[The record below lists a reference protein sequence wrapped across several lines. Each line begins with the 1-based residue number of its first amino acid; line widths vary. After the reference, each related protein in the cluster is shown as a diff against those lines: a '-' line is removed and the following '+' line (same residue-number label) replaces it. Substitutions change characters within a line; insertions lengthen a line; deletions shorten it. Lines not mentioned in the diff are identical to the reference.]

1 MIRAEAVSVRLGG
14 RPLLDGVTLAL
25 EAGKVMAVV
34 GPNGAGKSTLLRI
47 LAGELRPGGGRM
59 TVAGRDLREWSA
71 RELARRRAVVSQKV
85 ALTFPMT
92 AAEVVALGRLPW
104 RGTEQA
110 ARDDDA
116 VREGLRAARVGHLAL
131 RAYATLSGGEQ
142 QRVQVARALAQLDGA
157 AAPAALLLDEP
168 TASLD
173 AAHRATLLHLLRQL
187 AERGLAV
194 LVVLHDLNE
203 ADFVADQVAVLMD
216 GRCQALGSPAEV
228 LRPDRLAAVYGVPFR
243 RVPGGGL
250 LPDLRSAAP
259 SSDVVP

>member
-14 RPLLDGVTLAL
+14 RPLLHQVELAL
-25 EAGKVMAVV
+25 EPGKVMAVV
-34 GPNGAGKSTLLRI
+34 GPNGAGKSTLLR
-47 LAGELRPGGGRM
+47 LLSGELRPSAGKV
-59 TVAGRDLREWSA
+59 TVAGRDIRDWTA
-71 RELARRRAVVSQKV
+71 RDLARRRAVVSQKV

-104 RGTEQA
+104 RGTPGSS
-110 ARDDDA
+110 RDDDA
-116 VREGLRAARVGHLAL
+116 VREGLRAAGVTHLAL

-157 AAPAALLLDEP
+157 ESPAALLLDEP

-173 AAHRATLLHLLRQL
+173 AAHRATVLHLLRQL
-187 AERGLAV
+187 AARGLAV

-216 GRCQALGSPAEV
+216 GRRQALGIPAEV
-228 LRPDRLAAVYGVPFR
+228 LRPDRLAEVYGVPFR
-243 RVPGGGL
+243 SVPGGGL
-250 LPDLRSAAP
+250 LPDLRAAMP
-259 SSDVVP
+259 PAGWAP